1 MEHNLCAENGT
12 KRKLLTF
19 EPTVIFAR
27 KMEVVDK
34 IVGVWYFTPLYGVRE
49 LVGSVVR
56 VVP

>member
-1 MEHNLCAENGT
+1 
-12 KRKLLTF
+12 
-19 EPTVIFAR
+19 
-27 KMEVVDK
+27 MEVVDK